1 MAQLG
6 LGTRRAQGPTPR
18 VTRKEKKAQKAANNN
33 NVVFDAD
40 AQVVSSKKVSDSSMP
55 VVWRYATIDKN
66 GVPSRA
72 YTEDGLATKEEELGT
87 EFPWKIVAFEV
98 KGHDPQGRD
107 ILGDHLEDPSTAV
120 SLLKNKGREDLI
132 PKVWNIDR
140 LGQQNPTDAEQQL
153 PATMTPTPATGTVD
167 KASRKAMEILAQFT
181 GANLTPDGE
190 QIPDEKKRF
199 FEQLG
204 ISVPARELDDVDL
217 ASAVYDRLS
226 QFGRR
231 EEVQEMLAEKQGQS
245 IPAAQIS
252 TPPPSTPPI
261 PATQAVR
268 QVWMNPQDGSFTD
281 LATGLAVENV
291 WQNPQNG
298 RLFVLDTG
306 EELQPFQPSQSTQP
320 VVAAAQAPTAP
331 IPQPTPAAPTPQPA
345 APQPQPQPQQSS
357 AIDPTLVTLTPEKQ
371 ALLCDPEVQVY
382 LNRIVSDAVKA
393 DRKDRRA
400 RKDSKRQKSG
410 SNNPTQPFKPQQF
423 GSGQQG
429 GNGPQSGAG
438 QAGGGNA

>member
-6 LGTRRAQGPTPR
+6 LGTRRAQDPTPR

-40 AQVVSSKKVSDSSMP
+40 AQIISSKKVSESSMP

-140 LGQQNPTDAEQQL
+140 LEQQNSTDAGQQL
-153 PATMTPTPATGTVD
+153 PATTTPTPATGTVD

-217 ASAVYDRLS
+217 ASAVYDHLS
-226 QFGRR
+226 QLSRR

-245 IPAAQIS
+245 TPAA
-252 TPPPSTPPI
+252 TPLT
-261 PATQAVR
+261 PATQAMR

-400 RKDSKRQKSG
+400 RKDSKRQKS
-410 SNNPTQPFKPQQF
+410 
-423 GSGQQG
+423 
-429 GNGPQSGAG
+429 PQSGAG

>member
-18 VTRKEKKAQKAANNN
+18 VTRKEKKEQKAANNN

-40 AQVVSSKKVSDSSMP
+40 AQIISSKKVSESSMP

-140 LGQQNPTDAEQQL
+140 LEQQNSTDAGQQL
-153 PATMTPTPATGTVD
+153 PATTTPTPATGTVD

-217 ASAVYDRLS
+217 ASAVYDHLS
-226 QFGRR
+226 QLSRR

-245 IPAAQIS
+245 TPAA
-252 TPPPSTPPI
+252 TPPT
-261 PATQAVR
+261 PATQAMR

-345 APQPQPQPQQSS
+345 APQPQPQPQPQQSS
-357 AIDPTLVTLTPEKQ
+357 AIDPTLATLTPEKQ

-400 RKDSKRQKSG
+400 RKDSKRQKS
-410 SNNPTQPFKPQQF
+410 
-423 GSGQQG
+423 
-429 GNGPQSGAG
+429 PQSGAG

>member
-18 VTRKEKKAQKAANNN
+18 VTRKEKKTQKAANNN

-140 LGQQNPTDAEQQL
+140 LEQQNSTDAGQQL
-153 PATMTPTPATGTVD
+153 PATTTPTPATGTVD

-217 ASAVYDRLS
+217 ASAVYDHLS
-226 QFGRR
+226 QLSRR

-245 IPAAQIS
+245 TPAA
-252 TPPPSTPPI
+252 TPPT
-261 PATQAVR
+261 PATQAMR

-357 AIDPTLVTLTPEKQ
+357 AIDPTLATLTPEKQ

-400 RKDSKRQKSG
+400 RKDSKRQKS
-410 SNNPTQPFKPQQF
+410 
-423 GSGQQG
+423 
-429 GNGPQSGAG
+429 PQSGAG

>member
-18 VTRKEKKAQKAANNN
+18 VTRKEKKTQKAANNN

-40 AQVVSSKKVSDSSMP
+40 VQVVSSKKVSDSSMP

-140 LGQQNPTDAEQQL
+140 LEQQNSTDAGQQL
-153 PATMTPTPATGTVD
+153 PATTTPTPATGTVD

-217 ASAVYDRLS
+217 ASAVYDHLS
-226 QFGRR
+226 QLSRR

-245 IPAAQIS
+245 TPAA
-252 TPPPSTPPI
+252 TPPT
-261 PATQAVR
+261 PATQAMR

-357 AIDPTLVTLTPEKQ
+357 AIDPTLATLTPEKQ

-400 RKDSKRQKSG
+400 RKDSKRQKS
-410 SNNPTQPFKPQQF
+410 
-423 GSGQQG
+423 
-429 GNGPQSGAG
+429 PQSGAG

>member
-6 LGTRRAQGPTPR
+6 LGTRRAQDPTPR

-40 AQVVSSKKVSDSSMP
+40 AQIISSKKVSESSMP

-153 PATMTPTPATGTVD
+153 PATTTPTPATGTVD

-217 ASAVYDRLS
+217 ASAVYDHLS
-226 QFGRR
+226 QLSRR

-245 IPAAQIS
+245 TPAA
-252 TPPPSTPPI
+252 TPLT
-261 PATQAVR
+261 PATQAMR

-345 APQPQPQPQQSS
+345 APQPQPQPQPQQSS
-357 AIDPTLVTLTPEKQ
+357 AIDPTLATLTPEKQ

-400 RKDSKRQKSG
+400 RKDSKRQKS
-410 SNNPTQPFKPQQF
+410 
-423 GSGQQG
+423 
-429 GNGPQSGAG
+429 PQSGAG